1 MKYDVKGHVVALAT
15 ILIWGT
21 TFIST
26 KLLLVDFMPIEILF
40 FRFYIGLIA
49 LWAAY
54 PRRLKVTDKKQEL
67 LFAAAGLCGVT
78 LYYLLENIAL
88 TVTTASN
95 AGVITSVAPIFT
107 ALLAWR
113 FAGGEKPGAYFYAGF
128 ASAMLGICLISFSGN
143 ASLQLN
149 PTGDLLALLAAFTW
163 AVYAILSRKVGE
175 FGYNM
180 IQTTRR
186 IFLYGIAFMLP
197 ALPLFDFKWGF
208 ERFVE
213 PVNLF
218 NVLFL
223 GLGASA
229 MCFAT
234 WNLAVRM
241 LGAVRASAYI
251 YLVPVIAVIT
261 SVIVLR
267 ERVTWVSVLGMALT
281 LAGLF
286 LSEKKKRTRL
296 R

>member
-40 FRFYIGLIA
+40 FRFSIGLIA